1 MRDITKA
8 ATDMRYFVRS
18 KFLGSLVNKKKFGLI
33 CPVVFK
39 LG

>member
-18 KFLGSLVNKKKFGLI
+18 NFLGSLVYKKEFGLI
-33 CPVVFK
+33 CQVVFK